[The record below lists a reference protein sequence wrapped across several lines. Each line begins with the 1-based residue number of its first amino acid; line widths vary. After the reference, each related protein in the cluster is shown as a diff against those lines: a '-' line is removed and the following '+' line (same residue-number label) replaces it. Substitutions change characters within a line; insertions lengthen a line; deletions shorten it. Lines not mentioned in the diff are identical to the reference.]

1 MKLLLHY
8 FEAAISHCSDGEN
21 LIVEVTRNVLIVFV
35 ITLQP
40 YEEITPRKVFL
51 KVVSKSGL
59 LSQLNRNHSH
69 IKTNVS
75 SFDKMNNFLFFK
87 LKEQKGSLS

>member
-1 MKLLLHY
+1 MDETLGSHSHY

-40 YEEITPRKVFL
+40 YEEITPRKACLL
-51 KVVSKSGL
+51 KVV
-59 LSQLNRNHSH
+59 R
-69 IKTNVS
+69 V
-75 SFDKMNNFLFFK
+75 
-87 LKEQKGSLS
+87 